1 MNRAGPRATRL
12 PGLPPLP
19 EPTFRTVDDEWVSLD
34 TLVRRVVERLD
45 GDVSPLVAK
54 GVILVA
60 RHHVRAL
67 ESVDIGAL
75 ARDVTASLRPE
86 HIVVT
91 PPVVNAVLLA
101 YVTEVEAL
109 DVVQIAEG

>member
-1 MNRAGPRATRL
+1 MKG

-19 EPTFRTVDDEWVSLD
+19 VPTFRTLDGEWVSID

-60 RHHVRAL
+60 RHQVRAL
-67 ESVDIGAL
+67 ETVDIGAL
-75 ARDVTASLRPE
+75 ARDVTLSLRPE

-91 PPVVNAVLLA
+91 PPVVNAILLA
-101 YVTEVEAL
+101 YVTEVEELGVA
-109 DVVQIAEG
+109 QISEG

>member
-1 MNRAGPRATRL
+1 MRG

-19 EPTFRTVDDEWVSLD
+19 EPTFRTDDGAWVSLD
-34 TLVRRVVERLD
+34 TLVRAVVARLD

-60 RHHVRAL
+60 RHQVRAL
-67 ESVDIGAL
+67 ETVDIGAL
-75 ARDVTASLRPE
+75 ARDVTMSLRPE

-109 DVVQIAEG
+109 GVVQIAEG